1 MKNYHTTRMKET
13 KHTVSRSTLLNE
25 QATINA
31 VIKMLWR
38 EGYISFDAFEFEKIK
53 KEQNRDKS
61 RRDTF
66 SKEEYRQIID
76 EFKRQSYRKNCRT
89 EEQWMW
95 NNMVKNFCLIL
106 ANTGMRIGVL
116 RQLEWN
122 IISDDGYYDD
132 AIL

>member
-1 MKNYHTTRMKET
+1 MKET

-38 EGYISFDAFEFEKIK
+38 EGYISFYAFEFEKIK

-66 SKEEYRQIID
+66 SKEEYR
-76 EFKRQSYRKNCRT
+76 
-89 EEQWMW
+89 
-95 NNMVKNFCLIL
+95 
-106 ANTGMRIGVL
+106 
-116 RQLEWN
+116 
-122 IISDDGYYDD
+122 
-132 AIL
+132 